1 MSNQAKKAD
10 ICPNC
15 DYQLHG
21 ENFCP
26 NCGQKNDIRR
36 IRFRHFIAESLSN
49 FFAVDG
55 RFMHTLA
62 VLFSRPGKV
71 PQNYINGK
79 RQRYVHPVRIYFLA
93 SILLLFVIQYSGG
106 SDEIIKVKES
116 ETAVDS
122 ASVVTNLNDARD
134 SLLLEFAEE
143 EIAEKETSDYQEQKG
158 RLGKMMEYYDKT
170 GETDVHAALAKTKL
184 EDNIW
189 NRFLYTQSVKIAE
202 FDDRE
207 FSRYFASK
215 LFWVLFLFLPIL
227 AGVHHLLYLRRRFYY
242 PEHLFF
248 TFYNQAVFFIVL
260 TIGFLV
266 THFSER
272 DSLVIVFILG
282 FLVYQF
288 LALRRFYGQS
298 WGKSLVKFI
307 ILNTLTIPLFGL
319 FFILAALI
327 TFIFF

>member
-1 MSNQAKKAD
+1 LSKHVKKAD
-10 ICPNC
+10 SCPNC
-15 DYQLHG
+15 DHKLHG

-62 VLFSRPGKV
+62 VLFSKPGKV
-71 PQNYINGK
+71 PKNYIHGK

-106 SDEIIKVKES
+106 SDDIVKVDES
-116 ETAVDS
+116 ES
-122 ASVVTNLNDARD
+122 AEEPNDVVSNLSDAQD

-143 EIAEKETSDYQEQKG
+143 EPEEASEYEDQKG
-158 RLGKMMEYYDKT
+158 RITKMMDYYSAT
-170 GETDVHAALAKTKL
+170 SETDALIALDAIKL
-184 EDNIW
+184 ENNLW
-189 NRFLYTQSVKIAE
+189 NRFLYTQSIKITE
-202 FDDRE
+202 FDDKE

-215 LFWVLFLFLPIL
+215 LFWVLFLYLPIL
-227 AGVHHLLYLRRRFYY
+227 AGLYHLFYLRRKFYY

-248 TFYNQAVFFIVL
+248 TFYNQSVFFLILTLGLLLSYLTQREGIVL
-260 TIGFLV
+260 
-266 THFSER
+266 
-272 DSLVIVFILG
+272 VFALSFIII
-282 FLVYQF
+282 YQY
-288 LALRRFYGQS
+288 LALRRFYGQGV
-298 WGKSLVKFI
+298 GKTILKFI
-307 ILNTLTIPLFGL
+307 LINLLTIPLFGL